1 MTMKFKALLVACVIL
16 GLLTEP
22 LGAQNSATERVIGGH
37 SPTLAWPYAA
47 SIIIDGSLLCGGT
60 LVAPKFV
67 LTAAHCTTD
76 ERTLQVRKSFEIR
89 LGSSS
94 RESGGEV
101 FHAIRVITHE
111 NFGKPHRLE
120 NDIALLELDRSA
132 DIQPVQLEGL
142 PASSGRSVS
151 IDNESRAI
159 PFAKIVGWGRTNPD
173 PSVSSASETL
183 IEADIPIVDNTAC
196 QRSWTG
202 DPSIGSI
209 DQRRICAG
217 QSEGGVDSC
226 SGDSGGPLLSKSADG
241 QWAEVGLVSFG
252 TERCAKAGVYGVYT
266 RVSAFHD
273 WLARNLSIEQ
283 GHTPPVAVPT
293 SPITSASTIVAA
305 AGKEDGRVRV
315 TIGPDRNMMVGDEF
329 RISVSSVFDG
339 YLLLLDLDNEG
350 KITQLFPNPR
360 SELGNADGRILAET
374 PLTLPDANYGQGFK
388 FTASEP
394 FGRGRVIAVVSTTRS
409 GIEDLLRAQDGF
421 ASVGSSHLASLDFV
435 LKQRPQISSST
446 TVPPSDGW
454 AAGQIDYIVSAG
466 H

>member
-159 PFAKIVGWGRTNPD
+159 PFAKIVGWGRTNPIRLFLALRR
-173 PSVSSASETL
+173 PSLRPIFRLSTTQLASARGPAIRASVQL
-183 IEADIPIVDNTAC
+183 I
-196 QRSWTG
+196 
-202 DPSIGSI
+202 
-209 DQRRICAG
+209 
-217 QSEGGVDSC
+217 
-226 SGDSGGPLLSKSADG
+226 SGEFARVK
-241 QWAEVGLVSFG
+241 
-252 TERCAKAGVYGVYT
+252 AKAVWT
-266 RVSAFHD
+266 
-273 WLARNLSIEQ
+273 
-283 GHTPPVAVPT
+283 VAPATLVAPCSPRVPT
-293 SPITSASTIVAA
+293 VS
-305 AGKEDGRVRV
+305 GR
-315 TIGPDRNMMVGDEF
+315 
-329 RISVSSVFDG
+329 
-339 YLLLLDLDNEG
+339 
-350 KITQLFPNPR
+350 K
-360 SELGNADGRILAET
+360 
-374 PLTLPDANYGQGFK
+374 
-388 FTASEP
+388 
-394 FGRGRVIAVVSTTRS
+394 
-409 GIEDLLRAQDGF
+409 
-421 ASVGSSHLASLDFV
+421 
-435 LKQRPQISSST
+435 
-446 TVPPSDGW
+446 
-454 AAGQIDYIVSAG
+454 
-466 H
+466 